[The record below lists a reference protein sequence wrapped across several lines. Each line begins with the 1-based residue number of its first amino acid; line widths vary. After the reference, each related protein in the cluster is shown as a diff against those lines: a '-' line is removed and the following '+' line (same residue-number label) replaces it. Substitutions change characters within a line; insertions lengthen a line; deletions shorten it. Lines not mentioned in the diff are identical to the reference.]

1 MSLTASS
8 ALNVIVVE
16 HHDALRDA
24 TVAALRAMGHAVRG
38 VGRAEALAGGLDSFR
53 TDLLVVDLDLPNGE
67 GIGLSRRMR
76 SMQPDI
82 GIIAVSTQT
91 GLDEKLA
98 AYRGGADISLT
109 KPTSVAEFAAA
120 VDALSRRIRPR
131 AAGAT
136 KMTLNTLTLQ
146 LQGPH
151 AVVDVSN
158 HECALLLAFAE
169 ADESR
174 LEISR
179 MLELSGK
186 TTDSLGKRALEV
198 QIVRLRKK
206 LADAGATE
214 PAIKAIRGS
223 GYQLCIHLDVRRR
236 PSAPPTTIASTHDE

>member
-1 MSLTASS
+1 MYKRQ
-8 ALNVIVVE
+8 
-16 HHDALRDA
+16 HDALRDA
-24 TVAALRAMGHAVRG
+24 TVAALRGMGHAVRG

-76 SMQPDI
+76 SKQPDI

-98 AYRGGADISLT
+98 AYRGGADIYLT

-131 AAGAT
+131 ADGAARF
-136 KMTLNTLTLQ
+136 TLNPLTLQ
-146 LQGPH
+146 LHGQR
-151 AVVDVSN
+151 AVVNVSS

-169 ADESR
+169 ADKYC
-174 LEISR
+174 LETAH
-179 MLELSGK
+179 MLDLSGK
-186 TTDSLGKRALEV
+186 ANDSLGKRALEV
-198 QIVRLRKK
+198 QLVRLRKK